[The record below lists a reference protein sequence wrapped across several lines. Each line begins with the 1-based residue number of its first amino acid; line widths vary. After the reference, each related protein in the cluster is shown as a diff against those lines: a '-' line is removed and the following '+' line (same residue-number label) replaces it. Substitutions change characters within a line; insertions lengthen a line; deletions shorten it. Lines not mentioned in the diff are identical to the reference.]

1 MHPIRLIYIPVG
13 FLYLWI
19 RYRNGEKV
27 AEAKKEKYENSYSTA
42 GATLVVSTVGVVFF
56 IVLSIILIGAIYV
69 IFKHGPSAP

>member
-1 MHPIRLIYIPVG
+1 MHPLRLIYFPIG

-27 AEAKKEKYENSYSTA
+27 AEAKKEKYENSYAVA
-42 GATLVVSTVGVVFF
+42 GATLLVSAVGVVFF
-56 IVLSIILIGAIYV
+56 IVLSVFLIGAIYA